1 MSAFPLIRQVLRLFP
16 RLWPIAK
23 LARLE
28 AEALVWRH
36 GTAGVE
42 AARERERMG
51 RDGSLEERLHDWLVR
66 WLAERR
72 YALLSGVDT
81 GTRYEVVAEW
91 ARRPGQMILTEQS
104 AGKVGD
110 VSRTRIG

>member
-1 MSAFPLIRQVLRLFP
+1 MFP

-23 LARLE
+23 LASLE

-36 GTAGVE
+36 GAAGVE
-42 AARERERMG
+42 AARQRERMG
-51 RDGSLEERLHDWLVR
+51 RDGGLEERLHDCLVR

-72 YALLSGVDT
+72 YELLSGVDT
-81 GTRYEVVAEW
+81 GTRYEVVAGW

>member
-1 MSAFPLIRQVLRLFP
+1 MSAFPLIRQVRRLFT
-16 RLWPIAK
+16 RLWPIAR

-42 AARERERMG
+42 AAREREPRG
-51 RDGSLEERLHDWLVR
+51 RDGGLEERLHDWLVR

-72 YALLSGVDT
+72 YKLLSGIDT

-91 ARRPGQMILTEQS
+91 ARRPGQMILTEP
-104 AGKVGD
+104 AVGD